1 MHEVEEVISD
11 NWEVIDKIQD
21 NTSKNNDDKFQYF
34 YYVKKKISQGRY
46 LYKRCKRAY
55 NFGYGG
61 IKLFN
66 RLFWMNYTVSPFCP
80 PKVAVPLSIL
90 LVCIFIINNRDF
102 ATMSK
107 NRK

>member
-1 MHEVEEVISD
+1 MHEVDEVISD
-11 NWEVIDKIQD
+11 NWEVVDKNQD
-21 NTSKNNDDKFQYF
+21 IKIENINSKFQYF
-34 YYVKKKISQGRY
+34 YYVKKTISQGRFA
-46 LYKRCKRAY
+46 YKKCKRVY
-55 NFGYGG
+55 DFGFGG
-61 IKLFN
+61 IKLVN

-102 ATMSK
+102 AKISK